1 MLDDAELL
9 RRYAS
14 DRAEAAFA
22 ELVRRHLP
30 FVYAAALRQVGGDD
44 SLAQDVAQIVFSD
57 LARKASELTRHR
69 VLLGWLFTSTRYTAG
84 KIVRGEQRRR
94 AREREAHTM

>member
-1 MLDDAELL
+1 MPDDAELL
-9 RRYAS
+9 GCYAS
-14 DRAEAAFA
+14 DQSEDAFA

-57 LARKASELTRHR
+57 LARKR
-69 VLLGWLFTSTRYTAG
+69 VGAHPPPRIGGLAFHQHAL
-84 KIVRGEQRRR
+84 RGRKNCSW
-94 AREREAHTM
+94 